1 MQVGR
6 PSKRLRDTASSIRT
20 CREGGNSPRG
30 TTPTTSSPRRC
41 IGSWTVTEP
50 SWRRLGPER
59 TPSAGATCSSENS
72 IRTSP
77 DHAPLPG
84 SSRLW
89 LASPT
94 TWISIA
100 PGTTTASSKRRR
112 HSVRPGGP
120 SQSRGTEDLK
130 SSGASL
136 PPRKPRHVKFGR
148 GRPPSGGRELC
159 VALEPGE
166 DGKRPPTRRGPS
178 EPLAGDGRGRC
189 EGSRDSTTGPE
200 GRTGSAVPDDRPIVG
215 SGKNPTVSKIR
226 VGSNNSTEYPTSQN
240 RSPFRW
246 IAALSTAFRE

>member
-1 MQVGR
+1 NHTDDFLTTPMY
-6 PSKRLRDTASSIRT
+6 RLVVRAILEKIRT
-20 CREGGNSPRG
+20 
-30 TTPTTSSPRRC
+30 
-41 IGSWTVTEP
+41 
-50 SWRRLGPER
+50 ER
-59 TPSAGATCSSENS
+59 TPSTGATCSSENS

-100 PGTTTASSKRRR
+100 PGTTTASSKRGR
-112 HSVRPGGP
+112 HSVRPGRP

-159 VALEPGE
+159 VAVEPGE
-166 DGKRPPTRRGPS
+166 DKRRPPTRRGPS
-178 EPLAGDGRGRC
+178 EALAGSLATSDEAHRRQR
-189 EGSRDSTTGPE
+189 EW
-200 GRTGSAVPDDRPIVG
+200 IVL
-215 SGKNPTVSKIR
+215 PR
-226 VGSNNSTEYPTSQN
+226 Y
-240 RSPFRW
+240 
-246 IAALSTAFRE
+246 